1 MKAVEQS
8 VLIKTAATLRRMG
21 NEIQALEKRAQD
33 SERLLEAIEICE
45 KLEKRG
51 YLTFDDSEPMVER
64 AEGILKRKD
73 YEKLANLAEH
83 GGRAY
88 KTAQL
93 DNNIAA
99 GRNDGRSAA
108 ERRLDNTII
117 YGSKHSL
124 EDL

>member
-64 AEGILKRKD
+64 AEAILKRKD

-83 GGRAY
+83 GGKAY

-93 DNNIAA
+93 DNMAA

-108 ERRLDNTII
+108 ERRLDNTIL

>member
-93 DNNIAA
+93 DNIAV
-99 GRNDGRSAA
+99 GKSDGRSAA